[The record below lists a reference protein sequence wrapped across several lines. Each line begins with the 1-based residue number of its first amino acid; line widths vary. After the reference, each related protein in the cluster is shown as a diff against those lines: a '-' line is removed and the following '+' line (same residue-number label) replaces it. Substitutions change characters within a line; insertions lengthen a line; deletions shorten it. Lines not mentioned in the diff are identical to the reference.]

1 MEILQEEIQKLKP
14 NIPISIVTLPDGDTI
29 NETWLKYGTEGVSQL
44 IKSNSPVEVV
54 TKDELNIISEYKISF
69 EGSAG
74 TYFVIGRLSM
84 EMQNMKV
91 SLQIVDRY
99 TQRKH
104 RLKIDLFEFAHVQFQ
119 CKELSEKQ
127 NLDYNT
133 LETDLI
139 RLTDLLE
146 VYREQM
152 FEAEI
157 NPVSEQ
163 FSAKELTPKASQ
175 KAIEFLSKPKLLNN
189 IDALLEQSGIIGE
202 EDNRMMLFVIASTYK
217 MPNLLHA
224 LIQGTSGEGK
234 SHLLNSIASCMP
246 QEDVMNTTRIT
257 KKSLYHYQDKELTNK
272 LILIQDFD
280 GLDEEAQFAFREM
293 QSAKFLTSST
303 ITKDQF
309 GNVRGKLKQVNC
321 HFASLTA
328 TTKAEVYYDNM
339 SRSVVIGVD
348 ESQEQTVR
356 IINQQNK
363 KIAGLID
370 SDKEQEAKELL
381 RNAMRVLKPY
391 VVINS
396 YADKI
401 MLPLEAKM
409 LRRLNSQFQNFVSQI
424 TILNQY
430 QRKTDSKGRLITTKE
445 DIQIAV
451 DIFFSA
457 IMIKVDELDG
467 STRQFFERMKQY
479 IKKQPKG
486 TTHRFTAREIRQQ
499 MNISKSTNFKYFNSL
514 IELEYIQAVEG
525 SPNRGF
531 KYMIVHWDDLE
542 KTRTKIRA
550 DLNQQLQVL

>member
-1 MEILQEEIQKLKP
+1 METIIEQLQNLKP
-14 NIPISIVTLPDGDTI
+14 KLPVRRVELPDGDSL
-29 NETWLKYGTEGVSQL
+29 NEIWLKYGTQGVAEF
-44 IKSNSPVEVV
+44 IKSSSPCEVQE
-54 TKDELNIISEYKISF
+54 KLNIISDYKISF
-69 EGSAG
+69 EGKAG
-74 TYFVIGRLSM
+74 TYLVIGKLSM

-91 SLQIVDRY
+91 ALQIIDHA

-127 NLDYNT
+127 NLDYDL
-133 LETDLI
+133 LEADLV

-146 VYREQM
+146 VYREEL
-152 FEAEI
+152 FEAEV

-163 FSAKELTPKASQ
+163 YSAKELTPKASEN
-175 KAIEFLSKPKLLNN
+175 AMEFLSKPNLLKN
-189 IDALLEQSGIIGE
+189 IDRLLEQSGIIGE
-202 EDNRMMLFVIASTYK
+202 EDNRMMLFVIASGYK
-217 MPNLLHA
+217 MPYLLHA
-224 LIQGTSGEGK
+224 LVQGTSGEGK
-234 SHLLNSIASCMP
+234 SHLLNSIAQCMP

-309 GNVRGKLKQVNC
+309 GNVRGKLKQVNA

-348 ESQEQTVR
+348 ESLEQTLR
-356 IINQQNK
+356 IVQQQNK

-370 SDKEQEAKELL
+370 TDKEQQAKELL
-381 RNAMRVLKPY
+381 RNCMRVLKSY
-391 VVINS
+391 VVINP

-424 TILNQY
+424 TILHQY
-430 QRKTDSKGRLITTKE
+430 QRKTDNKGRLIATKE
-445 DIQIAV
+445 DIQMAV

-467 STRQFFERMKQY
+467 STRQFFEKMKGY
-479 IKKQPKG
+479 VRKQPKG
-486 TTHRFTAREIRQQ
+486 TTHRFTAREIRQE

-514 IELEYIQAVEG
+514 QELEYIQAVEG
-525 SPNRGF
+525 SVNRGF
-531 KYMIVHWDDLE
+531 KYLIIHWDDIE
-542 KTRTKIRA
+542 KLRAKIRSEMN
-550 DLNQQLQVL
+550 NQLSEL

>member
-1 MEILQEEIQKLKP
+1 MEMIQEEIQKLKP
-14 NIPISIVTLPDGDTI
+14 KIPVNVVVLPDGDSI
-29 NETWLKYGTEGVSQL
+29 NETWLKYGAQAVAEL
-44 IKSNSPVEVV
+44 IKSDIPRE
-54 TKDELNIISEYKISF
+54 KPQDGLKIINEYKISF
-69 EGSAG
+69 EGNAG
-74 TYFVIGRLSM
+74 TYLVIGRLSM

-91 SLQIVDRY
+91 SLQIVDRN
-99 TQRKH
+99 TERKH

-133 LETDLI
+133 LEADLI

-146 VYREQM
+146 VHREAM
-152 FEAEI
+152 FEAEV
-157 NPVSEQ
+157 NPISVQ
-163 FSAKELTPKASQ
+163 YSAKELTPKASEN
-175 KAIEFLSKPKLLNN
+175 AVAFLSKPNLLKN
-189 IDALLEQSGIIGE
+189 IDSLLEQSGIIGE
-202 EDNRMMLFVIASTYK
+202 EENRMMLFVIASGYK
-217 MPNLLHA
+217 MPYLLHA
-224 LIQGTSGEGK
+224 LVQGTSGEGK
-234 SHLLNSIASCMP
+234 SHLLNSIAQCMP

-303 ITKDQF
+303 VSKDQF
-309 GNVRGKLKQVNC
+309 GNVRGKLKQVNA

-348 ESQEQTVR
+348 ESLEQTLR
-356 IINQQNK
+356 IVQQQNK

-370 SDKEQEAKELL
+370 TDKEQQAKELL
-381 RNAMRVLKPY
+381 RNAMRVLKSY
-391 VVINS
+391 EVINP

-409 LRRLNSQFQNFVSQI
+409 LRRLNSQFQNFVSQT
-424 TILNQY
+424 TILHQY
-430 QRKTDSKGRLITTKE
+430 QRKTDTKGRLIATKE
-445 DIQIAV
+445 DIQTAV
-451 DIFFSA
+451 DIFFGA

-467 STRQFFERMKQY
+467 STRQFFEKMKLY
-479 IKKQPKG
+479 IKKQTKG
-486 TTHRFTAREIRQQ
+486 TTHRFTAREIRQEV
-499 MNISKSTNFKYFNSL
+499 NISKSTNFKYFNSL
-514 IELEYIQAVEG
+514 LELEYIQAVEG

-531 KYMIVHWDDLE
+531 KYMIVHWDDIE
-542 KTRTKIRA
+542 KTRAKIRENL
-550 DLNQQLQVL
+550 DGQLKAL

>member
-1 MEILQEEIQKLKP
+1 MENIKEQIRKLKP
-14 NIPISIVTLPDGDTI
+14 NIPIKELQLPDGDSL
-29 NETWLKYGTEGVSQL
+29 NEMWLKYGTEG
-44 IKSNSPVEVV
+44 
-54 TKDELNIISEYKISF
+54 ISEFLKSDAPSEKPLEGLKILSDYKLSF
-69 EGSAG
+69 EGKAG
-74 TYFVIGRLSM
+74 TYLVIGKLSM

-91 SLQIVDRY
+91 SLQIIDRA

-133 LETDLI
+133 LEADLI

-146 VYREQM
+146 VYREQL
-152 FEAEI
+152 FEAEV
-157 NPVSEQ
+157 NPISEQ
-163 FSAKELTPKASQ
+163 YSAKELTPKASEN
-175 KAIEFLSKPKLLNN
+175 AMEFLSKPNLLKN
-189 IDALLEQSGIIGE
+189 IDKLLEQSGIIGE

-217 MPNLLHA
+217 MPNLLHC

-234 SHLLNSIASCMP
+234 SHLLNSIAQCMP

-303 ITKDQF
+303 VSKDQF

-348 ESQEQTVR
+348 ESLEQTLR
-356 IINQQNK
+356 IVKQQNQ

-370 SDKEQEAKELL
+370 TDKEQQAKELL
-381 RNAMRVLKPY
+381 RNCIRVLKSY
-391 VVINS
+391 IVVNP
-396 YADKI
+396 YADQL

-424 TILNQY
+424 TILHQY
-430 QRKTDSKGRLITTKE
+430 QRKTDSKGRLIATKE
-445 DIQIAV
+445 DIQKAV
-451 DIFFSA
+451 ELFFSA

-467 STRQFFERMKQY
+467 STRQFFEKMKSY
-479 IKKQPKG
+479 VRKQPKG
-486 TTHRFTAREIRQQ
+486 TTHRFTAREIRQE
-499 MNISKSTNFKYFNSL
+499 MNISKSTNFKYFTML
-514 IELEYIQAVEG
+514 QELEYIQAVEG
-525 SPNRGF
+525 SVNRGF
-531 KYMIVHWDDLE
+531 KYLITHWDDME
-542 KTRTKIRA
+542 KLRTKIKSE
-550 DLNQQLQVL
+550 LNRQLEEL

>member
-1 MEILQEEIQKLKP
+1 METIQQLVQQIKP
-14 NIPISIVTLPDGDTI
+14 NIPIKELQLPDGDSL
-29 NETWLKYGTEGVSQL
+29 NEMWLKYGTEG
-44 IKSNSPVEVV
+44 
-54 TKDELNIISEYKISF
+54 ISEFLKSDAPTEKPLEGLKMINDYKLSF
-69 EGSAG
+69 QGKAG
-74 TYFVIGRLSM
+74 TYLVIGKLSM

-91 SLQIVDRY
+91 SLQIIDRI

-133 LETDLI
+133 LEADLI

-146 VYREQM
+146 VYREEL
-152 FEAEI
+152 FEAEV
-157 NPVSEQ
+157 NPISEQ
-163 FSAKELTPKASQ
+163 YSAKELTPKASEN
-175 KAIEFLSKPKLLNN
+175 AMEFLSKPNLLKN
-189 IDALLEQSGIIGE
+189 IDTLLEQSGIIGE
-202 EDNRMMLFVIASTYK
+202 EDNRMMLFVISSGYK
-217 MPNLLHA
+217 MPYLLHA
-224 LIQGTSGEGK
+224 LVQGTSGEGK
-234 SHLLNSIASCMP
+234 SHLLNSIAQCMP

-303 ITKDQF
+303 VSKDQF

-348 ESQEQTVR
+348 ESLEQTLR
-356 IINQQNK
+356 IVKQQNQ

-370 SDKEQEAKELL
+370 TDKEQQAKELL
-381 RNAMRVLKPY
+381 RNCIRVLKSY
-391 VVINS
+391 IVVNP

-424 TILNQY
+424 TILHQY
-430 QRKTDSKGRLITTKE
+430 QRKTDSKGRLIATKE
-445 DIQIAV
+445 DILKAV
-451 DIFFSA
+451 EIFFSA

-467 STRQFFERMKQY
+467 STRQFFEKMKSY
-479 IKKQPKG
+479 VRKQPKG
-486 TTHRFTAREIRQQ
+486 TTHRFTAREIRQE
-499 MNISKSTNFKYFNSL
+499 MNISKSTNFKYFTML
-514 IELEYIQAVEG
+514 QELEYIQAVEG
-525 SPNRGF
+525 SVNRGF
-531 KYMIVHWDDLE
+531 KYLITHWDDIE
-542 KTRTKIRA
+542 KLRTKIKNE
-550 DLNQQLQVL
+550 LTQQLEAL

>member
-1 MEILQEEIQKLKP
+1 MENIKEQIRKLKP
-14 NIPISIVTLPDGDTI
+14 NIPIKELQLPDGDNL
-29 NETWLKYGTEGVSQL
+29 NEMWLKYGTEGISEFL
-44 IKSNSPVEVV
+44 KSDAPSEKPLEGL
-54 TKDELNIISEYKISF
+54 KIISDYKLSF
-69 EGSAG
+69 EGKAG
-74 TYFVIGRLSM
+74 TYLVIGKLSM

-91 SLQIVDRY
+91 SLQIIDRS

-133 LETDLI
+133 LEADLI

-146 VYREQM
+146 VYREEL
-152 FEAEI
+152 FEAEV
-157 NPVSEQ
+157 NPISEQ
-163 FSAKELTPKASQ
+163 YSAKELTPKASEN
-175 KAIEFLSKPKLLNN
+175 AMEFLSKPNLLKN
-189 IDALLEQSGIIGE
+189 IDKLLEQSGIIGE

-217 MPNLLHA
+217 MPNLLHC

-234 SHLLNSIASCMP
+234 SHLLNSIAQCMP

-303 ITKDQF
+303 VSKDQF

-348 ESQEQTVR
+348 ESLEQTLR
-356 IINQQNK
+356 IVKQQNQ

-370 SDKEQEAKELL
+370 TDKEQQAKELL
-381 RNAMRVLKPY
+381 RNSIRVLKSY
-391 VVINS
+391 VVVNP

-424 TILNQY
+424 TILHQY
-430 QRKTDSKGRLITTKE
+430 QRKTDSKGRLMATKE
-445 DIQIAV
+445 DILKAV
-451 DIFFSA
+451 EIFFSA

-467 STRQFFERMKQY
+467 STRQFFEKMKSY
-479 IKKQPKG
+479 VRKQPKG
-486 TTHRFTAREIRQQ
+486 TTHRFTAREIRQE
-499 MNISKSTNFKYFNSL
+499 MNISKSTNFKYFTML
-514 IELEYIQAVEG
+514 QELEYIQAVEG
-525 SPNRGF
+525 SVNRGF
-531 KYMIVHWDDLE
+531 KYLITHWDDIE
-542 KTRTKIRA
+542 KLRTKIKSE
-550 DLNQQLQVL
+550 LTQQLEAL

>member
-1 MEILQEEIQKLKP
+1 MENIKEQIRKLKP
-14 NIPISIVTLPDGDTI
+14 NIPIKELQLPDGDSL
-29 NETWLKYGTEGVSQL
+29 NEMWLKYGTEG
-44 IKSNSPVEVV
+44 
-54 TKDELNIISEYKISF
+54 ISEFLKSDAPSEKPLEGLKILSDYKLSF
-69 EGSAG
+69 EGKAG
-74 TYFVIGRLSM
+74 TYLVIGKLSM

-91 SLQIVDRY
+91 SLQIIDRT

-133 LETDLI
+133 LEADLI

-146 VYREQM
+146 VYREEL
-152 FEAEI
+152 FEAEV
-157 NPVSEQ
+157 NPISEQ
-163 FSAKELTPKASQ
+163 YSAKELTPKASEN
-175 KAIEFLSKPKLLNN
+175 AMEFLSKPNLLKN
-189 IDALLEQSGIIGE
+189 IDKLLEQSGIIGE

-217 MPNLLHA
+217 MPNLLHC

-234 SHLLNSIASCMP
+234 SHLLNSIAQCMP

-303 ITKDQF
+303 VSKDQF

-348 ESQEQTVR
+348 ESLEQTLR
-356 IINQQNK
+356 IVKQQNQ

-370 SDKEQEAKELL
+370 TDKEQQAKELL
-381 RNAMRVLKPY
+381 RNSIRVLKSY
-391 VVINS
+391 IVVNP
-396 YADKI
+396 YADQL

-424 TILNQY
+424 TILHQY
-430 QRKTDSKGRLITTKE
+430 QRKTDSKGRLIATKE
-445 DIQIAV
+445 DIQKAV
-451 DIFFSA
+451 EIFFSA

-467 STRQFFERMKQY
+467 STRQFFEKMKSY
-479 IKKQPKG
+479 VRKQPKG
-486 TTHRFTAREIRQQ
+486 TTHRFTAREIRQE
-499 MNISKSTNFKYFNSL
+499 MNISKSTNFKYFTML
-514 IELEYIQAVEG
+514 QELEYIQAVEG
-525 SPNRGF
+525 SVNRGF
-531 KYMIVHWDDLE
+531 KYLITHWDDME
-542 KTRTKIRA
+542 KLRTKIKSE
-550 DLNQQLQVL
+550 LNGQLEEL

>member
-1 MEILQEEIQKLKP
+1 MDMIQEQIQQAVP
-14 NIPISIVTLPDGDTI
+14 TIPVSVVELPDGDTI
-29 NETWLKYGTEGVSQL
+29 NETWLKYGTEGVTEL
-44 IKSNSPVEVV
+44 IKSRIPSQPSQEGLTIVN
-54 TKDELNIISEYKISF
+54 EYKIRF
-69 EGSAG
+69 EGNAG
-74 TYFVIGRLSM
+74 TYLVIGKLSM

-91 SLQIVDRY
+91 SLQIIDRT

-104 RLKIDLFEFAHVQFQ
+104 RLKIDLFEFAHVQLQ

-133 LETDLI
+133 LEADII

-146 VYREQM
+146 TYREEL
-152 FEAEI
+152 FEAEV
-157 NPVSEQ
+157 NPIAEQ
-163 FSAKELTPKASQ
+163 YSAKELTPKAFEN
-175 KAIEFLSKPKLLNN
+175 AVAFLSKPNLLKN

-202 EDNRMMLFVIASTYK
+202 EDNRMMLFVIASGYK
-217 MPNLLHA
+217 MPYLLHA
-224 LIQGTSGEGK
+224 LVQGTSGEGK
-234 SHLLNSIASCMP
+234 SHLLNCIAGCMP

-303 ITKDQF
+303 VSKDQF
-309 GNVRGKLKQVNC
+309 GNVRGKLKQVNA

-348 ESQEQTVR
+348 ESLEQTLR
-356 IINQQNK
+356 IVKQQNQ

-370 SDKEQEAKELL
+370 TDKEQQAKELL
-381 RNAMRVLKPY
+381 RNAIRVLKSY
-391 VVINS
+391 VVINP

-424 TILNQY
+424 TILHQY
-430 QRKTDSKGRLITTKE
+430 QRKTDNKGRLIATKE
-445 DIQIAV
+445 DIKQAV

-467 STRQFFERMKQY
+467 STRQFFEKMKRY
-479 IKKQPKG
+479 VKKQPKG
-486 TTHRFTAREIRQQ
+486 TTYRFTAREIRQEI
-499 MNISKSTNFKYFNSL
+499 NISKSTNFKYFNSL

-531 KYMIVHWDDLE
+531 KYMIVYWDDIE
-542 KTRTKIRA
+542 KLRIKIRS
-550 DLNQQLQVL
+550 DLTKQLEAL

>member
-1 MEILQEEIQKLKP
+1 METIQQLVQQIKP
-14 NIPISIVTLPDGDTI
+14 QIPIRELQLPDGDSL
-29 NETWLKYGTEGVSQL
+29 NEMWLKYGTEGISEFL
-44 IKSNSPVEVV
+44 KSDTPSE
-54 TKDELNIISEYKISF
+54 KSSEGLKIISEYKLSF
-69 EGSAG
+69 EGKAG
-74 TYFVIGRLSM
+74 TYLVIGKLSM

-91 SLQIVDRY
+91 SLQIIDRI

-146 VYREQM
+146 VYREEL
-152 FEAEI
+152 FEAEV
-157 NPVSEQ
+157 NPISEQ
-163 FSAKELTPKASQ
+163 YSAKELTPKASEN
-175 KAIEFLSKPKLLNN
+175 AMEFLSKPNVLKNM
-189 IDALLEQSGIIGE
+189 DTLLEQSGIIGE
-202 EDNRMMLFVIASTYK
+202 EDNRMMLFVIASGYK
-217 MPNLLHA
+217 MPYLLHA
-224 LIQGTSGEGK
+224 LVQGTSGEGK
-234 SHLLNSIASCMP
+234 SHLLNSIAQCMP

-303 ITKDQF
+303 VSKDQF

-348 ESQEQTVR
+348 ESLEQTLR
-356 IINQQNK
+356 IVKQQNQ

-370 SDKEQEAKELL
+370 TDKEQQAKELL
-381 RNAMRVLKPY
+381 RNCIRVLKSY
-391 VVINS
+391 IVVNS

-424 TILNQY
+424 TILHQY
-430 QRKTDSKGRLITTKE
+430 QRKTDSKGRLIATKE
-445 DIQIAV
+445 DILKAV
-451 DIFFSA
+451 EIFFSA

-467 STRQFFERMKQY
+467 STRQFFEKMKSY
-479 IKKQPKG
+479 VRKQPKG
-486 TTHRFTAREIRQQ
+486 TTHRFTAREIRQE
-499 MNISKSTNFKYFNSL
+499 MNISKSTNFKYFTML
-514 IELEYIQAVEG
+514 QELEYIQAVEG
-525 SPNRGF
+525 SVNRGF
-531 KYMIVHWDDLE
+531 KYLITHWDDIE
-542 KTRTKIRA
+542 KLRTKIKNE
-550 DLNQQLQVL
+550 LTQQLEAL

>member
-1 MEILQEEIQKLKP
+1 METLQEQIQQLKP
-14 NIPISIVTLPDGDTI
+14 KIPISMVELPDGD
-29 NETWLKYGTEGVSQL
+29 NLNDTWLKYGTEGVAEL
-44 IKSNSPVEVV
+44 IKSTTPVEPPQEGL
-54 TKDELNIISEYKISF
+54 KIINEYKISF
-69 EGSAG
+69 EGGAG

-84 EMQNMKV
+84 EMQQMKV
-91 SLQIVDRY
+91 SLQIVDRH
-99 TQRKH
+99 TQRKY

-146 VYREQM
+146 VYREEL

-157 NPVSEQ
+157 NPIAEQ
-163 FSAKELTPKASQ
+163 YSAKELTPKASEN
-175 KAIEFLSKPKLLNN
+175 AVAFLSKPNLLNN

-202 EDNRMMLFVIASTYK
+202 EDNRLMLFVIASTYK
-217 MPNLLHA
+217 MPNLLHC

-234 SHLLNSIASCMP
+234 SHLLNSIAQCMP
-246 QEDVMNTTRIT
+246 QEDILNTTRIT

-280 GLDEEAQFAFREM
+280 GLDDEAQFAFREM

-303 ITKDQF
+303 VSKDQF
-309 GNVRGKLKQVNC
+309 GNVRGKMKQVNC

-348 ESQEQTVR
+348 ESQEQTLR
-356 IINQQNK
+356 IVQQQNK

-370 SDKEQEAKELL
+370 FEKEQQAKELL
-381 RNAMRVLKPY
+381 RNAIRVLKSY
-391 VVINS
+391 TIINPF
-396 YADKI
+396 ADKI

-424 TILNQY
+424 TILHQY
-430 QRKTDSKGRLITTKE
+430 QRKTDSKGRLIATKE
-445 DIQIAV
+445 DIQKAV

-467 STRQFFERMKQY
+467 STRQFFEKMKKY
-479 IKKQPKG
+479 VKKQPKG
-486 TTHRFTAREIRQQ
+486 TTHRFTAREIRQEV
-499 MNISKSTNFKYFNSL
+499 NISKSTNFKYFNSL
-514 IELEYIQAVEG
+514 LELEYIQAVEG

-531 KYMIVHWDDLE
+531 KYLIVHWDNIE
-542 KTRTKIRA
+542 KTRAKIRS
-550 DLNQQLQVL
+550 DLNRQLEAL

>member
-1 MEILQEEIQKLKP
+1 METLQEQIQQLKP
-14 NIPISIVTLPDGDTI
+14 KIPISMVELPDGD
-29 NETWLKYGTEGVSQL
+29 NLNDTWLKYGTEGVAEL
-44 IKSNSPVEVV
+44 IKSTTPVEPPQEGL
-54 TKDELNIISEYKISF
+54 KIINEYKISF
-69 EGSAG
+69 EGGAG

-84 EMQNMKV
+84 EMQQMKV
-91 SLQIVDRY
+91 SLQIVDRH

-104 RLKIDLFEFAHVQFQ
+104 RLKIDLFEFSHLQLQ

-146 VYREQM
+146 VYREEL

-157 NPVSEQ
+157 NPIAEQ
-163 FSAKELTPKASQ
+163 YSAKELTPKASEN
-175 KAIEFLSKPKLLNN
+175 AVAFLSKPNLLNN

-202 EDNRMMLFVIASTYK
+202 EDNRLMLFVIASTYK
-217 MPNLLHA
+217 MPNLLHS

-234 SHLLNSIASCMP
+234 SHLLNSIAQCMP
-246 QEDVMNTTRIT
+246 QEDVLNTTRIT

-280 GLDEEAQFAFREM
+280 GLDDEAQFAFREM

-303 ITKDQF
+303 VSKDQF
-309 GNVRGKLKQVNC
+309 GNVRGKMKQVNC

-348 ESQEQTVR
+348 ESQEQTLR
-356 IINQQNK
+356 IVQQQNK

-370 SDKEQEAKELL
+370 FEKEQQAKELL
-381 RNAMRVLKPY
+381 RNAIRVLKSHT
-391 VVINS
+391 VINPF
-396 YADKI
+396 ADKI

-424 TILNQY
+424 TILHQY
-430 QRKTDSKGRLITTKE
+430 QRKTDSKGRLIATKE
-445 DIQIAV
+445 DIQKAV

-467 STRQFFERMKQY
+467 STRQFFEKMKKY
-479 IKKQPKG
+479 VKKQPKG
-486 TTHRFTAREIRQQ
+486 TTHRFTAREIRQEV
-499 MNISKSTNFKYFNSL
+499 NISKSTNFKYFNSL
-514 IELEYIQAVEG
+514 LELEYIQAVEG

-531 KYMIVHWDDLE
+531 KYLIVHWDNIE
-542 KTRTKIRA
+542 KTRAKIRS
-550 DLNQQLQVL
+550 DLNRQLEAL

>member
-1 MEILQEEIQKLKP
+1 METLQEAIQKLNSK
-14 NIPISIVTLPDGDTI
+14 IPISVVELPDGD
-29 NETWLKYGTEGVSQL
+29 NLNDTWLKYGTEGVAEL
-44 IKSNSPVEVV
+44 IKSNSPVEPP
-54 TKDELNIISEYKISF
+54 KEGLKIINEYKISF
-69 EGSAG
+69 EGNAG
-74 TYFVIGRLSM
+74 TYLVIGKLSM
-84 EMQNMKV
+84 EMQQMKV
-91 SLQIVDRY
+91 SLQIIDRT

-104 RLKIDLFEFAHVQFQ
+104 RLKIDLFEFSHVQFQ

-146 VYREQM
+146 VHREAM
-152 FEAEI
+152 FEAEV
-157 NPVSEQ
+157 NPIAEQ
-163 FSAKELTPKASQ
+163 YSAKELTPKASE
-175 KAIEFLSKPKLLNN
+175 KAMEFLSKPNLLKN
-189 IDALLEQSGIIGE
+189 IDTLLEQSGIIGE

-217 MPNLLHA
+217 MPNLLHC

-234 SHLLNSIASCMP
+234 SHLLNSIAQCMP
-246 QEDVMNTTRIT
+246 QEEVLNTTRIT
-257 KKSLYHYQDKELTNK
+257 KKSLYHYNDKELTNK

-280 GLDEEAQFAFREM
+280 GLDDEAQFAFREM

-303 ITKDQF
+303 VSKDQF
-309 GNVRGKLKQVNC
+309 GNVRGKMKQVNC

-348 ESQEQTVR
+348 ESLEQTLR
-356 IINQQNK
+356 IVQQQNK
-363 KIAGLID
+363 KLAGLID
-370 SDKEQEAKELL
+370 SEKEQQAKELL
-381 RNAMRVLKPY
+381 RNAIRVLKSY
-391 VVINS
+391 VVINP

-401 MLPLEAKM
+401 MLPIEAKM

-424 TILNQY
+424 TILHQY
-430 QRKTDSKGRLITTKE
+430 QRKTDSKGRLIATKE
-445 DIQIAV
+445 DIQMAV

-467 STRQFFERMKQY
+467 STRQFFEKMKSY

-486 TTHRFTAREIRQQ
+486 TTHRFTAREIRQEV
-499 MNISKSTNFKYFNSL
+499 NISKSTNFKYFNSL
-514 IELEYIQAVEG
+514 LELEYIQAVEG

-531 KYMIVHWDDLE
+531 KYMVVYWDNIE
-542 KTRTKIRA
+542 KTRAKIRN
-550 DLNQQLQVL
+550 DLNKQLAGL

>member
-1 MEILQEEIQKLKP
+1 METLQEEIQQLKP
-14 NIPISIVTLPDGDTI
+14 KIPISMVELPDGDDL
-29 NETWLKYGTEGVSQL
+29 NDTWLKYGTEGMAEL
-44 IKSNSPVEVV
+44 IKSTMPVEPPQEGL
-54 TKDELNIISEYKISF
+54 KIINEYKISF
-69 EGSAG
+69 EGGAG

-84 EMQNMKV
+84 EMQQMKV
-91 SLQIVDRY
+91 SLQIVDRH
-99 TQRKH
+99 TQRKY

-146 VYREQM
+146 VYREKL

-157 NPVSEQ
+157 NPIAEQ
-163 FSAKELTPKASQ
+163 YSAKELTPKASEN
-175 KAIEFLSKPKLLNN
+175 AVAFLSKPNLLNN
-189 IDALLEQSGIIGE
+189 INALLEQSGIIGE
-202 EDNRMMLFVIASTYK
+202 EDNRLMLFVIASTYK
-217 MPNLLHA
+217 MPNLLHC

-234 SHLLNSIASCMP
+234 SHLLNSIAQCMP
-246 QEDVMNTTRIT
+246 QEDVLNTTRIT

-280 GLDEEAQFAFREM
+280 GLDDEAQFAFREM

-303 ITKDQF
+303 VSKDQF
-309 GNVRGKLKQVNC
+309 GNVRGKMKQVNC

-348 ESQEQTVR
+348 ESQEQTLR
-356 IINQQNK
+356 IVQQQNK

-370 SDKEQEAKELL
+370 FEKEQQAKELL
-381 RNAMRVLKPY
+381 RNAIRVLKSY
-391 VVINS
+391 TVINPF
-396 YADKI
+396 ADKI

-424 TILNQY
+424 TILHQY
-430 QRKTDSKGRLITTKE
+430 QRKTDSKGRLIATKE
-445 DIQIAV
+445 DIQKAV

-467 STRQFFERMKQY
+467 STRQFFEKMKKY
-479 IKKQPKG
+479 VKKQPKG
-486 TTHRFTAREIRQQ
+486 TTHRFTAREIRQEV
-499 MNISKSTNFKYFNSL
+499 NISKSTNFKYFNSL
-514 IELEYIQAVEG
+514 LELEYIQAVEG

-531 KYMIVHWDDLE
+531 KYLIVHWDNIE
-542 KTRTKIRA
+542 KTRAKIRS
-550 DLNQQLQVL
+550 DLNRQLEAL

>member
-1 MEILQEEIQKLKP
+1 MEILQEEIQKLHSKV
-14 NIPISIVTLPDGDTI
+14 PISVVSLPDGDTI
-29 NETWLKYGTEGVSQL
+29 NETWLKYGTEGVAEL
-44 IKSNSPVEVV
+44 IKSSSPVEPP
-54 TKDELNIISEYKISF
+54 KEKLNIINEYKISF
-69 EGSAG
+69 EGEAG
-74 TYFVIGRLSM
+74 TYYVIGKLSM
-84 EMQNMKV
+84 EMQNLKV
-91 SLQIVDRY
+91 ALQIVERT

-104 RLKIDLFEFAHVQFQ
+104 RLKIDLFEFSHVQFQ

-146 VYREQM
+146 VYREEL
-152 FEAEI
+152 FEKEI
-157 NPVSEQ
+157 NPIAEQ
-163 FSAKELTPKASQ
+163 YSAKELTPKASQ
-175 KAIEFLSKPKLLNN
+175 KAMEFLSKPNLIKN

-202 EDNRMMLFVIASTYK
+202 EDNRMMLFVIASGYK
-217 MPNLLHA
+217 MPYLLHA
-224 LIQGTSGEGK
+224 LVQGTSGEGK
-234 SHLLNSIASCMP
+234 SHLLNSIAQCMP

-272 LILIQDFD
+272 LVLIQDFD
-280 GLDEEAQFAFREM
+280 GLDDEAQFAFREM

-348 ESQEQTVR
+348 ESIEQTLR
-356 IINQQNK
+356 IVQEQNK

-370 SDKEQEAKELL
+370 SEKEQQAKELL
-381 RNAMRVLKPY
+381 RNSIRVLKSY
-391 VVINS
+391 VVVNP

-424 TILNQY
+424 TILHQY
-430 QRKTDSKGRLITTKE
+430 QRKTDSKGRLIATKD
-445 DIQIAV
+445 DIELAV

-467 STRQFFERMKQY
+467 STRQFFEKMKQY
-479 IKKQPKG
+479 VKKQPKG
-486 TTHRFTAREIRQQ
+486 TTHRFTAREIRQEV
-499 MNISKSTNFKYFNSL
+499 NISKSTNFKYFNSL
-514 IELEYIQAVEG
+514 LELEYIQAVEG

-531 KYMIVHWDDLE
+531 KYMIVHWDDIE
-542 KTRTKIRA
+542 KIRTKIRS
-550 DLNQQLQVL
+550 DLKEQLAGL

>member
-1 MEILQEEIQKLKP
+1 METIQQLVQQIKP
-14 NIPISIVTLPDGDTI
+14 QIPIRELQLPDGDSL
-29 NETWLKYGTEGVSQL
+29 NEMWLKYGTEG
-44 IKSNSPVEVV
+44 
-54 TKDELNIISEYKISF
+54 ISEFLKSDASSQKSSEGLKILSDYKLSF
-69 EGSAG
+69 EGKAG
-74 TYFVIGRLSM
+74 TYLVIGKLSM
-84 EMQNMKV
+84 EMQNMKI
-91 SLQIVDRY
+91 SLQIIDRA

-133 LETDLI
+133 LEADLI

-146 VYREQM
+146 VYREEL
-152 FEAEI
+152 FEAEV
-157 NPVSEQ
+157 NPISEQ
-163 FSAKELTPKASQ
+163 YSAKELTPKASEN
-175 KAIEFLSKPKLLNN
+175 AMEFLSKPNLLKNM
-189 IDALLEQSGIIGE
+189 DTLLEQSGIIGE
-202 EDNRMMLFVIASTYK
+202 EDNRMMLFVIASGYK
-217 MPNLLHA
+217 MPYLLHA

-234 SHLLNSIASCMP
+234 SHLLNSIAQCMP

-303 ITKDQF
+303 VSKDQF

-348 ESQEQTVR
+348 ESLEQTLR
-356 IINQQNK
+356 IVKQQNQ

-370 SDKEQEAKELL
+370 TDKEQQAKELL
-381 RNAMRVLKPY
+381 RNSIRVLKSY
-391 VVINS
+391 IVVNP

-424 TILNQY
+424 TILHQY
-430 QRKTDSKGRLITTKE
+430 QRKTDSKGRLIATKE
-445 DIQIAV
+445 DILKAV
-451 DIFFSA
+451 EIFFSA

-467 STRQFFERMKQY
+467 STRQFFEKMKSY
-479 IKKQPKG
+479 VRKQPKG
-486 TTHRFTAREIRQQ
+486 TTHRFTAREIRQE
-499 MNISKSTNFKYFNSL
+499 MNISKSTNFKYFTML
-514 IELEYIQAVEG
+514 QELEYIQAVEG
-525 SPNRGF
+525 SVNRGF
-531 KYMIVHWDDLE
+531 KYLITHWDDIE
-542 KTRTKIRA
+542 KLRTKIKSE
-550 DLNQQLQVL
+550 LTQQLEEL

>member
-1 MEILQEEIQKLKP
+1 METLQEEIQKLNSK
-14 NIPISIVTLPDGDTI
+14 IPIGVVELPDGD
-29 NETWLKYGTEGVSQL
+29 NLNDTWLKYGTEGVAEL
-44 IKSNSPVEVV
+44 IKSNSLIEPPLEGL
-54 TKDELNIISEYKISF
+54 KIINEYKISF
-69 EGSAG
+69 EGNVG
-74 TYFVIGRLSM
+74 KYLVIGKLSF
-84 EMQNMKV
+84 EMQQMKV
-91 SLQIVDRY
+91 SIQIIDHT

-127 NLDYNT
+127 GFDYNM
-133 LETDLI
+133 LEADLI

-146 VYREQM
+146 VYREEL
-152 FEAEI
+152 FEAEV
-157 NPVSEQ
+157 NPIAEQ
-163 FSAKELTPKASQ
+163 YSAKELTPKASE
-175 KAIEFLSKPKLLNN
+175 KAMEFLSKPNLLKN

-224 LIQGTSGEGK
+224 LVQGTSGEGK
-234 SHLLNSIASCMP
+234 SHLLNSIANCMP
-246 QEDVMNTTRIT
+246 QEDIMNTTRIT
-257 KKSLYHYQDKELTNK
+257 KKSLYHYNDKELTNK

-303 ITKDQF
+303 VSKDQF
-309 GNVRGKLKQVNC
+309 GNVRGKMKQVNC

-328 TTKAEVYYDNM
+328 TTKAEIYYDNM

-348 ESQEQTVR
+348 ESLEQTLR
-356 IINQQNK
+356 IVQQQNK
-363 KIAGLID
+363 KLAGLID
-370 SDKEQEAKELL
+370 SEKEQQAKELL
-381 RNAMRVLKPY
+381 RNAIRVLKSY
-391 VVINS
+391 VVINP

-401 MLPLEAKM
+401 MLPIEAKM

-424 TILNQY
+424 TILHQY
-430 QRKTDSKGRLITTKE
+430 QRKTDSKGRLIATKE
-445 DIQIAV
+445 DIQMAV

-467 STRQFFERMKQY
+467 STRQFFEKMKLY

-486 TTHRFTAREIRQQ
+486 TTHRFTAREIRQEV
-499 MNISKSTNFKYFNSL
+499 NISKSTNFKYFNSL
-514 IELEYIQAVEG
+514 LELEYIQAVEG

-531 KYMIVHWDDLE
+531 KYMIVHWDNIE
-542 KTRTKIRA
+542 KTRAKIRS
-550 DLNQQLQVL
+550 DLNKQLAGL

>member
-1 MEILQEEIQKLKP
+1 MENIKEQIRKLKP
-14 NIPISIVTLPDGDTI
+14 NIPIKELQLPDGDSL
-29 NETWLKYGTEGVSQL
+29 NEMWLKYGTEG
-44 IKSNSPVEVV
+44 
-54 TKDELNIISEYKISF
+54 ISEFLKSDAPSEKPLEGLKILSDYKLSF
-69 EGSAG
+69 EGKAG
-74 TYFVIGRLSM
+74 TYLVIGKLSM

-91 SLQIVDRY
+91 SLQIIDRA

-133 LETDLI
+133 LEADLI

-146 VYREQM
+146 VYREEL
-152 FEAEI
+152 FEAEV
-157 NPVSEQ
+157 NPISEQ
-163 FSAKELTPKASQ
+163 YSAKELTPKASEN
-175 KAIEFLSKPKLLNN
+175 AMEFLSKPSLLKN
-189 IDALLEQSGIIGE
+189 IDKLLEQSGIIGE

-217 MPNLLHA
+217 MPNLLHC

-234 SHLLNSIASCMP
+234 SHLLNSIAQCIP
-246 QEDVMNTTRIT
+246 QEDIMNTSRIT
-257 KKSLYHYQDKELTNK
+257 KRSLYHYQDKELTNK

-303 ITKDQF
+303 VSKDQF

-348 ESQEQTVR
+348 ESLEQTLR
-356 IINQQNK
+356 IVKQQNQ

-370 SDKEQEAKELL
+370 TEKEQQAKELL
-381 RNAMRVLKPY
+381 RNSIRVLKSY
-391 VVINS
+391 IVVNP
-396 YADKI
+396 YADQL

-424 TILNQY
+424 TILHQY
-430 QRKTDSKGRLITTKE
+430 QRKTDSKGRLIATKE
-445 DIQIAV
+445 DIQKAV
-451 DIFFSA
+451 ELFFSA

-467 STRQFFERMKQY
+467 STRQFFEKMKSY
-479 IKKQPKG
+479 VRKQPKG
-486 TTHRFTAREIRQQ
+486 TTHRFTAREIRQE
-499 MNISKSTNFKYFNSL
+499 MNISKSTNFKYFTML
-514 IELEYIQAVEG
+514 QELEYIQAVEG
-525 SPNRGF
+525 SVNRGF
-531 KYMIVHWDDLE
+531 KYLITHWDDME
-542 KTRTKIRA
+542 KLRTKIKNE
-550 DLNQQLQVL
+550 LTQQLEAL

>member
-1 MEILQEEIQKLKP
+1 MENIEEQIRKLKP
-14 NIPISIVTLPDGDTI
+14 NIPIRKIQLPDGDNL
-29 NETWLKYGTEGVSQL
+29 NEMWLKYGTEG
-44 IKSNSPVEVV
+44 
-54 TKDELNIISEYKISF
+54 ISEFLKCDAPAEKPLEGLKILSDYKLNF
-69 EGSAG
+69 EGKAG
-74 TYFVIGRLSM
+74 TYLVIGKLSM

-91 SLQIVDRY
+91 SLQIIDRI

-127 NLDYNT
+127 NLDYDL
-133 LETDLI
+133 LEADLI

-146 VYREQM
+146 IYREEL
-152 FEAEI
+152 FEAEV
-157 NPVSEQ
+157 NPFSEQ
-163 FSAKELTPKASQ
+163 YSAKELTPKASEN
-175 KAIEFLSKPKLLNN
+175 AMEFLSKPNLLKN
-189 IDALLEQSGIIGE
+189 IDKLLEQSGIIGE

-217 MPNLLHA
+217 MPNLLHC

-234 SHLLNSIASCMP
+234 SHLLNSIAQCMP

-303 ITKDQF
+303 VSKDQF
-309 GNVRGKLKQVNC
+309 GNIRGKLKQVNC

-348 ESQEQTVR
+348 ESLEQTLR
-356 IINQQNK
+356 IVKQQNQ

-370 SDKEQEAKELL
+370 TEKEQQAKELL
-381 RNAMRVLKPY
+381 RNSIRVLKSY
-391 VVINS
+391 IVINPF
-396 YADKI
+396 ADQL

-424 TILNQY
+424 TILHQY
-430 QRKTDSKGRLITTKE
+430 QRKTDSKGRLIATKE
-445 DIQIAV
+445 DIQKAV
-451 DIFFSA
+451 EIFFSA

-467 STRQFFERMKQY
+467 STRQFFEKMKSY
-479 IKKQPKG
+479 VKKQPKG
-486 TTHRFTAREIRQQ
+486 TTHRFTAREIRQE
-499 MNISKSTNFKYFNSL
+499 MNISKSTNFKYFNML
-514 IELEYIQAVEG
+514 QELEYIQAVEG
-525 SPNRGF
+525 SVNRGF
-531 KYMIVHWDDLE
+531 KYLITHWDDIE
-542 KTRTKIRA
+542 KLRTKIKSE
-550 DLNQQLQVL
+550 LNGQLEEL

>member
-1 MEILQEEIQKLKP
+1 METIQQLVQQIKP
-14 NIPISIVTLPDGDTI
+14 QIPIRELQLPDGDSL
-29 NETWLKYGTEGVSQL
+29 NEMWLKYGTEGISEFL
-44 IKSNSPVEVV
+44 KSDAPSEKPSEGL
-54 TKDELNIISEYKISF
+54 KIISDYKLSF
-69 EGSAG
+69 EGKAG
-74 TYFVIGRLSM
+74 TYLVIGKLSM

-91 SLQIVDRY
+91 SLQIIDRI

-133 LETDLI
+133 LEADLI

-146 VYREQM
+146 VYREEL
-152 FEAEI
+152 FEAEV
-157 NPVSEQ
+157 NPISEQ
-163 FSAKELTPKASQ
+163 YSAKELTPKASEN
-175 KAIEFLSKPKLLNN
+175 AMEFLSKPNLLKN
-189 IDALLEQSGIIGE
+189 IDTLLEQSGIIGE
-202 EDNRMMLFVIASTYK
+202 EDNRMMLFVIASGYK
-217 MPNLLHA
+217 MPYLLHA
-224 LIQGTSGEGK
+224 LVQGTSGEGK
-234 SHLLNSIASCMP
+234 SHLLNSIAQCMP

-303 ITKDQF
+303 VSKDQF

-348 ESQEQTVR
+348 ESLEQTLR
-356 IINQQNK
+356 IVKQQNQ

-370 SDKEQEAKELL
+370 TDKEQQAKELL
-381 RNAMRVLKPY
+381 RNCIRVLKSY
-391 VVINS
+391 IVVNP

-424 TILNQY
+424 TILHQY
-430 QRKTDSKGRLITTKE
+430 QRKTDSKGRLIATKE
-445 DIQIAV
+445 DILKAV
-451 DIFFSA
+451 EIFFSA

-467 STRQFFERMKQY
+467 STRQFFEKMKSY
-479 IKKQPKG
+479 VRKQPKG
-486 TTHRFTAREIRQQ
+486 TTHRFTAREIRQE
-499 MNISKSTNFKYFNSL
+499 MNISKSTNFKYFTML
-514 IELEYIQAVEG
+514 QELEYIQAVEG
-525 SPNRGF
+525 SVNRGF
-531 KYMIVHWDDLE
+531 KYLITHWDDIE
-542 KTRTKIRA
+542 KLRTKIKNE
-550 DLNQQLQVL
+550 LTQQLKEL

>member
-1 MEILQEEIQKLKP
+1 METLQEEIQILNPK
-14 NIPISIVTLPDGDTI
+14 IPISVVELPDGD
-29 NETWLKYGTEGVSQL
+29 NLNDTWLKYGTEGVAEL
-44 IKSNSPVEVV
+44 IKSTTPVEPPQEGL
-54 TKDELNIISEYKISF
+54 KIINEYKISF
-69 EGSAG
+69 EGGAG

-84 EMQNMKV
+84 EMQQMKV
-91 SLQIVDRY
+91 SLQIVDRH
-99 TQRKH
+99 TQRKY

-146 VYREQM
+146 VYREEL
-152 FEAEI
+152 FEAEV
-157 NPVSEQ
+157 NPIAEQ
-163 FSAKELTPKASQ
+163 YSAKELTPKASE
-175 KAIEFLSKPKLLNN
+175 KAMEFLSKPNLLNN

-202 EDNRMMLFVIASTYK
+202 EDNRLMLFVIASTYK
-217 MPNLLHA
+217 MPNLLHS

-234 SHLLNSIASCMP
+234 SHLLNSIAQCMP
-246 QEDVMNTTRIT
+246 QEDVLNTTRIT

-280 GLDEEAQFAFREM
+280 GLDDEAQFAFREM

-303 ITKDQF
+303 VSKDQF
-309 GNVRGKLKQVNC
+309 GNVRGKMKQVNC

-348 ESQEQTVR
+348 ESQEQTLR
-356 IINQQNK
+356 IVQQQNK

-370 SDKEQEAKELL
+370 FEKEQQAKELL
-381 RNAMRVLKPY
+381 RNAIRVLKSY
-391 VVINS
+391 TVINPF
-396 YADKI
+396 ADKI

-424 TILNQY
+424 TILHQY
-430 QRKTDSKGRLITTKE
+430 QRKTDSKGRLIATKE
-445 DIQIAV
+445 DIQKAV

-467 STRQFFERMKQY
+467 STRQFFEKMKKY
-479 IKKQPKG
+479 VKKQPKG
-486 TTHRFTAREIRQQ
+486 TTHRFTAREIRQEV
-499 MNISKSTNFKYFNSL
+499 NISKSTNFKYFNSL
-514 IELEYIQAVEG
+514 LELEYIQAVEG

-531 KYMIVHWDDLE
+531 KYLIVHWDNIE
-542 KTRTKIRA
+542 KTRTKIRN
-550 DLNQQLQVL
+550 DLNRQLEAL

>member
-1 MEILQEEIQKLKP
+1 MENIKEQIRKLKP
-14 NIPISIVTLPDGDTI
+14 NIPIKELQLPDGDSL
-29 NETWLKYGTEGVSQL
+29 NEMWLKYGTEG
-44 IKSNSPVEVV
+44 
-54 TKDELNIISEYKISF
+54 ISEFLKSDAPSEKPLEGLKIINDYKLSF
-69 EGSAG
+69 EGKAG
-74 TYFVIGRLSM
+74 TYLVIGKLSM

-91 SLQIVDRY
+91 SLQIIDRA

-133 LETDLI
+133 LEADLI

-146 VYREQM
+146 VYREEL
-152 FEAEI
+152 FEAEV
-157 NPVSEQ
+157 NPISEQ
-163 FSAKELTPKASQ
+163 YSAKELTPKASEN
-175 KAIEFLSKPKLLNN
+175 AMEFLSKPNLLKN
-189 IDALLEQSGIIGE
+189 IDKLLEQSGIIGE
-202 EDNRMMLFVIASTYK
+202 QDNRMMLFVIASTYK
-217 MPNLLHA
+217 MPNLLHC

-234 SHLLNSIASCMP
+234 SHLLNSIAQCMP
-246 QEDVMNTTRIT
+246 QEQVMNTTRIT

-280 GLDEEAQFAFREM
+280 GLDEEAQLAFREM
-293 QSAKFLTSST
+293 QSAKFLISST
-303 ITKDQF
+303 VSKDQF

-348 ESQEQTVR
+348 ESLEQTLR
-356 IINQQNK
+356 IVKQQNQ

-370 SDKEQEAKELL
+370 TDKEQQAKEQL
-381 RNAMRVLKPY
+381 RNSIRVLKSY
-391 VVINS
+391 VVVNP

-424 TILNQY
+424 TILHQY
-430 QRKTDSKGRLITTKE
+430 QRKTDSKGRLIATKE
-445 DIQIAV
+445 DILKAV
-451 DIFFSA
+451 EIFFSA

-467 STRQFFERMKQY
+467 STRQFFEKMKSY
-479 IKKQPKG
+479 VRKQPKG
-486 TTHRFTAREIRQQ
+486 TTHRFTAREIRQE
-499 MNISKSTNFKYFNSL
+499 MNISKSTNFKYFTML
-514 IELEYIQAVEG
+514 QELEYIQAVEG
-525 SPNRGF
+525 SVNRGF
-531 KYMIVHWDDLE
+531 KYLITHWDDIE
-542 KTRTKIRA
+542 KLRTKIKNE
-550 DLNQQLQVL
+550 LTQQLEAL

>member
-1 MEILQEEIQKLKP
+1 METIQQLVQQIKP
-14 NIPISIVTLPDGDTI
+14 QIPIRELQLPDGDSL
-29 NETWLKYGTEGVSQL
+29 NEMWLKYGTEGISEFL
-44 IKSNSPVEVV
+44 KSDTPSE
-54 TKDELNIISEYKISF
+54 KSSEGLKIISEYKLSF
-69 EGSAG
+69 EGKAG
-74 TYFVIGRLSM
+74 TYLVIGKLSM

-91 SLQIVDRY
+91 SLQIIDRI

-133 LETDLI
+133 LEADLI

-146 VYREQM
+146 VYREEL
-152 FEAEI
+152 FEAEV
-157 NPVSEQ
+157 NPISEQ
-163 FSAKELTPKASQ
+163 YSAKELTPKASEN
-175 KAIEFLSKPKLLNN
+175 AMEFLSKPNLLKN
-189 IDALLEQSGIIGE
+189 IDTLLEQSGIIGE
-202 EDNRMMLFVIASTYK
+202 EDNRMMLFVIASGYK
-217 MPNLLHA
+217 MPYLLHA
-224 LIQGTSGEGK
+224 LVQGTSGEGK
-234 SHLLNSIASCMP
+234 SHLLNSIAQCMP

-303 ITKDQF
+303 VSKDQF

-348 ESQEQTVR
+348 ESLEQTLR
-356 IINQQNK
+356 IVKQQNQ

-370 SDKEQEAKELL
+370 TDKEQQAKELL
-381 RNAMRVLKPY
+381 RNCIRVLKSY
-391 VVINS
+391 IVVNP
-396 YADKI
+396 YADKL

-424 TILNQY
+424 TILHQY
-430 QRKTDSKGRLITTKE
+430 QRKTDSKGRLIATKE
-445 DIQIAV
+445 DILKAV
-451 DIFFSA
+451 EIFFSA

-467 STRQFFERMKQY
+467 STRQFFEKMKSY
-479 IKKQPKG
+479 VRKQPKG
-486 TTHRFTAREIRQQ
+486 TTHRFTAREIRQE
-499 MNISKSTNFKYFNSL
+499 MNISKSTNFKYFTML
-514 IELEYIQAVEG
+514 QELEYIQAVEG
-525 SPNRGF
+525 SVNRGF
-531 KYMIVHWDDLE
+531 KYLITHWDDIE
-542 KTRTKIRA
+542 KLRTKIKNE
-550 DLNQQLQVL
+550 LTQQLDEL

>member
-1 MEILQEEIQKLKP
+1 METIQEEIQQL
-14 NIPISIVTLPDGDTI
+14 NSRIPLSVVTLPDGDTI
-29 NETWLKYGTEGVSQL
+29 NETWLKYGTEGVAEL
-44 IKSNSPVEVV
+44 IKSNIIIEQP
-54 TKDELNIISEYKISF
+54 KDGLKTLSEYKISF
-69 EGSAG
+69 EGNAG
-74 TYFVIGRLSM
+74 TYFVIGKISM

-91 SLQIVDRY
+91 SLQIVDRN
-99 TQRKH
+99 TERKH

-133 LETDLI
+133 LEADLI

-146 VYREQM
+146 VYREEL
-152 FEAEI
+152 FEAEV
-157 NPVSEQ
+157 NPIAEQ
-163 FSAKELTPKASQ
+163 YSAKELTPKATE
-175 KAIEFLSKPKLLNN
+175 KAVEFLSKPNLLKN

-202 EDNRMMLFVIASTYK
+202 QENRMMLFVIASGYK
-217 MPNLLHA
+217 MPYLLHA
-224 LIQGTSGEGK
+224 LVQGTSGEGK
-234 SHLLNSIASCMP
+234 SHLLNSIAQTMP

-303 ITKDQF
+303 VSKDHF
-309 GNVRGKLKQVNC
+309 GNVRGKLKQVNA

-339 SRSVVIGVD
+339 SRSVVVGVD
-348 ESQEQTVR
+348 ESLEQTLR
-356 IINQQNK
+356 IVQQQNQ

-370 SDKEQEAKELL
+370 SDKEQHAKELL
-381 RNAMRVLKPY
+381 RNAIRVLKSY
-391 VVINS
+391 VVVNP

-424 TILNQY
+424 TILHQY
-430 QRKTDSKGRLITTKE
+430 QRKTDAKGRLIATKE
-445 DIQIAV
+445 DIKMAV
-451 DIFFSA
+451 DIFFGA

-467 STRQFFERMKQY
+467 STRQFFEKMKKY
-479 IKKQPKG
+479 VKKQTKG
-486 TTHRFTAREIRQQ
+486 TTHKFTAREIRQEV
-499 MNISKSTNFKYFNSL
+499 NISKSTNFKYFNSL
-514 IELEYIQAVEG
+514 LELEYIQAVEG

-531 KYMIVHWDDLE
+531 KYMVVHWDNIE
-542 KTRTKIRA
+542 KTRAKIRG
-550 DLNQQLQVL
+550 DLNKQLAGL

>member
-1 MEILQEEIQKLKP
+1 METVLEEIQNLNSK
-14 NIPISIVTLPDGDTI
+14 IPVSVVSLPDGDTI
-29 NETWLKYGTEGVSQL
+29 NETWLKYGTDGVAEL
-44 IKSNSPVEVV
+44 IKSNIIIEKP
-54 TKDELNIISEYKISF
+54 KDGLKIINDYKISF
-69 EGSAG
+69 EGNAG
-74 TYFVIGRLSM
+74 TYFVIGKLSM

-91 SLQIVDRY
+91 SLQIVDRN
-99 TQRKH
+99 TERKH
-104 RLKIDLFEFAHVQFQ
+104 RLKIDLFEFSHVQFQ

-127 NLDYNT
+127 SLDYNT
-133 LETDLI
+133 LEADLI

-146 VYREQM
+146 VHREEL
-152 FEAEI
+152 FEAEV
-157 NPVSEQ
+157 NPIAEQ
-163 FSAKELTPKASQ
+163 YSAKELTPKASE
-175 KAIEFLSKPKLLNN
+175 KAMEFLSKPNLLKN

-202 EDNRMMLFVIASTYK
+202 EDNRMMLFVIASGYK
-217 MPNLLHA
+217 MPYLLHA
-224 LIQGTSGEGK
+224 LVQGTSGEGK
-234 SHLLNSIASCMP
+234 SHLLNSIAQTMP

-303 ITKDQF
+303 VSKDHF
-309 GNVRGKLKQVNC
+309 GNVRGKLKQVNA

-348 ESQEQTVR
+348 ESIEQTLR
-356 IINQQNK
+356 IVQQQNQ

-370 SDKEQEAKELL
+370 SDKEQQAKELL
-381 RNAMRVLKPY
+381 RNSMRVLKSY
-391 VVINS
+391 VVVNP

-424 TILNQY
+424 TILHQY
-430 QRKTDSKGRLITTKE
+430 QRKTDTKARLIATKE
-445 DIQIAV
+445 DIQMAV
-451 DIFFSA
+451 DIFFGA

-467 STRQFFERMKQY
+467 STRQFFEKMKKY
-479 IKKQPKG
+479 VKKQTKG
-486 TTHRFTAREIRQQ
+486 TTHRFTAREIRQEV
-499 MNISKSTNFKYFNSL
+499 NISKSTNFKYFNSL
-514 IELEYIQAVEG
+514 LELEYIQAVEG

-531 KYMIVHWDDLE
+531 KYVIAHWDDIE
-542 KTRTKIRA
+542 KLRAKIRG
-550 DLNQQLQVL
+550 DLNKQLVGL

>member
-1 MEILQEEIQKLKP
+1 METLQEEIQKLNSK
-14 NIPISIVTLPDGDTI
+14 IRISVVELPDGD
-29 NETWLKYGTEGVSQL
+29 NLNDTWLKYGTEGVAEL
-44 IKSNSPVEVV
+44 IKSSLPVELP
-54 TKDELNIISEYKISF
+54 KEGLNIINEYKISF
-69 EGSAG
+69 EGNAG
-74 TYFVIGRLSM
+74 TYLVIGKLSM
-84 EMQNMKV
+84 EMQNLKV
-91 SLQIVDRY
+91 ALQIVER
-99 TQRKH
+99 TSQRKH
-104 RLKIDLFEFAHVQFQ
+104 RLKIDLFEFSNVQFQ

-127 NLDYNT
+127 NLDYNN

-146 VYREQM
+146 VYREQL
-152 FEAEI
+152 FEAEV
-157 NPVSEQ
+157 NPIAEQ
-163 FSAKELTPKASQ
+163 YSTKELTPKATE
-175 KAIEFLSKPKLLNN
+175 KAVEFLSKPNLLKN

-217 MPNLLHA
+217 MPNLLHC

-234 SHLLNSIASCMP
+234 SHLLNSIAQCMP

-303 ITKDQF
+303 VSKDQF
-309 GNVRGKLKQVNC
+309 GNVRGKMKQVNC

-328 TTKAEVYYDNM
+328 TTKAEIYFDNL

-348 ESQEQTVR
+348 ESLEQTLR
-356 IINQQNK
+356 IVKQQNQK
-363 KIAGLID
+363 LAGLLD
-370 SDKEQEAKELL
+370 FEKEQQAKELL
-381 RNAMRVLKPY
+381 RNAIRVLKSY
-391 VVINS
+391 VVINP

-401 MLPLEAKM
+401 MLPIEAKM

-424 TILNQY
+424 TILHQY
-430 QRKTDSKGRLITTKE
+430 QRKTDSKGRLIATKE
-445 DIQIAV
+445 DIQMAV

-467 STRQFFERMKQY
+467 STRQFFEKMKSY

-486 TTHRFTAREIRQQ
+486 TTHRFTAREIRQEV
-499 MNISKSTNFKYFNSL
+499 NISKSTNFKYFNSL
-514 IELEYIQAVEG
+514 LELEYIQAVEG

-531 KYMIVHWDDLE
+531 KYMIVHWDNIE
-542 KTRTKIRA
+542 KTRAKIRG
-550 DLNQQLQVL
+550 DLNKQLAGL

>member
-1 MEILQEEIQKLKP
+1 METLLEELQKLKP
-14 NIPISIVTLPDGDTI
+14 KLPISIVELPEGDSL
-29 NETWLKYGTEGVSQL
+29 NEIWLKYGMEGVAEL
-44 IKSNSPVEVV
+44 IKSDAP
-54 TKDELNIISEYKISF
+54 TQKPLAELKILSDYKISF
-69 EGSAG
+69 EGKAG
-74 TYFVIGRLSM
+74 TYLVIGKLSM

-91 SLQIVDRY
+91 ALQIIDHA

-127 NLDYNT
+127 NLDYDS
-133 LETDLI
+133 LEADLI

-146 VYREQM
+146 VYREEL
-152 FEAEI
+152 FETEV
-157 NPVSEQ
+157 NPISEQ
-163 FSAKELTPKASQ
+163 YSAKELTPKASEN
-175 KAIEFLSKPKLLNN
+175 AMEFLSKPNLLKN

-217 MPNLLHA
+217 MPNLLHC

-234 SHLLNSIASCMP
+234 SHLLNSIAQCMP

-303 ITKDQF
+303 ITKDPF
-309 GNVRGKLKQVNC
+309 GNVRGKLKQVNA

-348 ESQEQTVR
+348 ESLEQTLR
-356 IINQQNK
+356 IVGQQNK

-370 SDKEQEAKELL
+370 TDIERQAKELL
-381 RNAMRVLKPY
+381 RNCMRVLKSY
-391 VVINS
+391 VVINP

-424 TILNQY
+424 TLLHQY
-430 QRKTDSKGRLITTKE
+430 QRKTDSKGRLIATKE
-445 DIQIAV
+445 DIQKAV

-467 STRQFFERMKQY
+467 STRQFFEKMKGY
-479 IKKQPKG
+479 VRNQPKG
-486 TTHRFTAREIRQQ
+486 TTHRFTAREIRQE
-499 MNISKSTNFKYFNSL
+499 MNISKSTNFKYFNML
-514 IELEYIQAVEG
+514 QELEYIQAVEG
-525 SPNRGF
+525 SANRGF
-531 KYMIVHWDDLE
+531 KYLIVHWDDIE
-542 KTRTKIRA
+542 KLRAKIRSEMN
-550 DLNQQLQVL
+550 NQLSQL

>member
-1 MEILQEEIQKLKP
+1 METLQEEVQQLKP
-14 NIPISIVTLPDGDTI
+14 KIPISMVELPDGDDL
-29 NETWLKYGTEGVSQL
+29 NDTWLKYGTEGVVEL
-44 IKSNSPVEVV
+44 IKSTTPVEPPQ
-54 TKDELNIISEYKISF
+54 EGLHIINEYKISF
-69 EGSAG
+69 EGGAG
-74 TYFVIGRLSM
+74 TYLVIGRLSM
-84 EMQNMKV
+84 EMQQMKV
-91 SLQIVDRY
+91 SLQIVDRH

-146 VYREQM
+146 VYREEL

-157 NPVSEQ
+157 NPIAEQ
-163 FSAKELTPKASQ
+163 YSAKELTPKASEN
-175 KAIEFLSKPKLLNN
+175 AVAFLSKPNLLNN

-202 EDNRMMLFVIASTYK
+202 EDNRLMLFVIASTYK
-217 MPNLLHA
+217 MPNLLHS

-234 SHLLNSIASCMP
+234 SHLLNSIAQCMP

-280 GLDEEAQFAFREM
+280 GLDDEAQFAFREM

-303 ITKDQF
+303 VSKDQF
-309 GNVRGKLKQVNC
+309 GNVRGKMKQVNC

-348 ESQEQTVR
+348 ESQEQTLR
-356 IINQQNK
+356 IVQQQNK

-370 SDKEQEAKELL
+370 FEKEQQAKELL
-381 RNAMRVLKPY
+381 RNAIRVLKSY
-391 VVINS
+391 TVINPF
-396 YADKI
+396 ADKI

-424 TILNQY
+424 TILHQY
-430 QRKTDSKGRLITTKE
+430 QRKTDSKGRLIATKE
-445 DIQIAV
+445 DIQKAV

-467 STRQFFERMKQY
+467 STRQFFEKMKKY
-479 IKKQPKG
+479 VKKQPKG
-486 TTHRFTAREIRQQ
+486 TTHRFTAREIRQEV
-499 MNISKSTNFKYFNSL
+499 NISKSTNFKYFNSL
-514 IELEYIQAVEG
+514 LELEYIQAVEG

-531 KYMIVHWDDLE
+531 KYLIVHWDNIE
-542 KTRTKIRA
+542 KTRAKIRS
-550 DLNQQLQVL
+550 DLHRQLEAL

>member
-1 MEILQEEIQKLKP
+1 METVLEEIQKVNSK
-14 NIPISIVTLPDGDTI
+14 IPVSVVSLPDGDTI
-29 NETWLKYGTEGVSQL
+29 NETWLKYGTEGVAEL
-44 IKSNSPVEVV
+44 IKSNIIIEKP
-54 TKDELNIISEYKISF
+54 KDGLKIINDYKISF
-69 EGSAG
+69 EGNAG
-74 TYFVIGRLSM
+74 TYFIIGKLSM

-91 SLQIVDRY
+91 SLQIVDRN
-99 TQRKH
+99 TERKH
-104 RLKIDLFEFAHVQFQ
+104 RLKIDLFEFSHVQFQ

-133 LETDLI
+133 LEADLI

-146 VYREQM
+146 VHREEL
-152 FEAEI
+152 FEAEV
-157 NPVSEQ
+157 NPIAEQ
-163 FSAKELTPKASQ
+163 YSAKELTPKASE
-175 KAIEFLSKPKLLNN
+175 KAMEFLSKPNLLKN
-189 IDALLEQSGIIGE
+189 IDVLLEQSGIIGE
-202 EDNRMMLFVIASTYK
+202 EENRMMLFVIASGYK
-217 MPNLLHA
+217 MPYLLHA
-224 LIQGTSGEGK
+224 LVQGTSGEGK
-234 SHLLNSIASCMP
+234 SHLLNSIAQTMP

-303 ITKDQF
+303 VSKDHF
-309 GNVRGKLKQVNC
+309 GNVRGKLKQVNA

-348 ESQEQTVR
+348 ESLEQTLR
-356 IINQQNK
+356 IVQQQNQ

-370 SDKEQEAKELL
+370 SDKEQHAKELL
-381 RNAMRVLKPY
+381 RNSMRVLKSY
-391 VVINS
+391 VVVNP

-424 TILNQY
+424 TILHQY
-430 QRKTDSKGRLITTKE
+430 QRKTDAKGRLIATKE
-445 DIQIAV
+445 DIQMAV
-451 DIFFSA
+451 DIFFGA

-467 STRQFFERMKQY
+467 STRQFFEKMKKY
-479 IKKQPKG
+479 VKKQTKG
-486 TTHRFTAREIRQQ
+486 TTHRFTAREIRQEV
-499 MNISKSTNFKYFNSL
+499 NISKSTNFKYFNSL
-514 IELEYIQAVEG
+514 LELEYIQAVEG

-531 KYMIVHWDDLE
+531 KYVIAHWDDIE
-542 KTRTKIRA
+542 KLRAKIRS
-550 DLNQQLQVL
+550 DLNKQLAGL